1 VTQPLER
8 VSDASSKREEQD
20 LPVTVGPTLVLF
32 DGDHS
37 SLAELALLDLD
48 FANAIGSL
56 AEGAIVWADFCR
68 DVSFDRRQRERG
80 EIPMR

>member
-1 VTQPLER
+1 MTQPLER
-8 VSDASSKREEQD
+8 VSDASSKRGDQGI
-20 LPVTVGPTLVLF
+20 PVTVGPTLVLF

-37 SLAELALLDLD
+37 GLTELALLDLD
-48 FANAIGSL
+48 LANAIGSL

-68 DVSFDRRQRERG
+68 DVSLNKRQRERG